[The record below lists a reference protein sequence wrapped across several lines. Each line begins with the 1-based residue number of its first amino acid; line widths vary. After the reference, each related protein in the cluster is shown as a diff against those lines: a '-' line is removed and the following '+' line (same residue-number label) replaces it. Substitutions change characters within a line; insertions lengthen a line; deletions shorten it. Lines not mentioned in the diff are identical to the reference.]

1 MANNYAHRYVPT
13 GQIASVTDGMVQQV
27 QTMRKNHERRWYD
40 NNFFDDG
47 HHFRYLSRTTGKI
60 IDSADANS
68 STMPTRAIP
77 KASRQI
83 RGIANLISSLDPVP
97 VVYPTKLTRANY
109 QDPQAYE
116 QAMMLS
122 KGMAQK
128 TGMWLQNEFKAQQMK
143 KKMVEM
149 LIGAAKHGVSFLQIW
164 PDAVDEKILS
174 QVYDAFDIYLMGN
187 LTSIYDSPFIV
198 KAFPELIGKIK
209 ANENYNEAQLD
220 LISPDNKYAS
230 SEIKQAY
237 MQAQYGSGQE
247 TDTANTLILKEAF
260 IKEYLNDENY
270 EDCKRLSEK
279 TGAMEGKKKGDQ
291 LIRHTFSAGGVW
303 LLDEYV
309 ALDEYPFVD
318 YRFEPG
324 PIYQTPLIERFI
336 PANKSLDIAM
346 SRVERFLNTMVAGTW
361 LTRAGEDLKIG
372 NLAGGQQVTYSQTK
386 PEQAAIQGVP
396 PSMFDFMTM
405 LERNIDEQGVPVSS
419 MNQLPQGVKSGVAI
433 ESLKATEYDNLRI
446 ATDQYKDTC
455 ARITERLLDYADE
468 YFINPQ
474 TVYAL
479 KEGTPD
485 YFDIIGTRGLNARRK
500 LAEMEGSQFSMP
512 ENTIPISKDSIV
524 DIEVESGIGYTMEG
538 KKETMQQ
545 ITNYVMQ
552 MSQAGVATTEVVK
565 QMFKKLLETY
575 QFGSTQELMDAFDT
589 GMSTL
594 PLNEEQ
600 ITQMKVA
607 VAESMKDMGMT
618 GPAFDQKLVDSTKL
632 GVVEAMRDTGN
643 IGGNQSQPET
653 PKGPSESISFK
664 DLPVEGQAQM
674 AAQAGIQIT
683 PQQIQAKQQEQ
694 QNQAMLKKQA
704 VKQGGSNE

>member
-1 MANNYAHRYVPT
+1 MAKTYAHKYVPT
-13 GQIASVTDGMVQQV
+13 EQIASIADGMVQQV
-27 QTMRKNHERRWYD
+27 HTMRRNHERRWYD

-68 STMPTRAIP
+68 SVMPTRAIP

-97 VVYPTKLTRANY
+97 VVYPTKITKANY
-109 QDPQAYE
+109 PDEMAYA
-116 QAMMLS
+116 QAMETAKML
-122 KGMAQK
+122 AQK
-128 TGMWLQNEFKAQQMK
+128 TGSWLVDEFKRQDIK
-143 KKMVEM
+143 SKLVEM
-149 LIGAAKHGVSFLQIW
+149 LINAAKHGVSFMQIW
-164 PDAVDEKILS
+164 PDAIEEKINS

-187 LTSIYDSPFIV
+187 LTNIYDSPFII
-198 KAFPELIGKIK
+198 KAFPELISKIK

-237 MQAQYGSGQE
+237 MQAQYGNGQE
-247 TDTANTLILKEAF
+247 SDTANTLILKEAF
-260 IKEYLNDENY
+260 IKEYLNDDNY

-346 SRVERFLNTMVAGTW
+346 SRVERYLNTMVSGTW
-361 LTRAGEDLKIG
+361 LARSGEDLSVSNIP
-372 NLAGGQQVTYSQTK
+372 GGQVLRYSQT
-386 PEQAAIQGVP
+386 PPTQMAVAGVP

-405 LERNIDEQGVPVSS
+405 LERNIEEQGASTS
-419 MNQLPQGVKSGVAI
+419 ALGKLPQGVKSGVAI
-433 ESLKATEYDNLRI
+433 ESVKATEYDNLRI
-446 ATDQYKDTC
+446 STDQYKDTVG
-455 ARITERLLDYADE
+455 RIAERMLDYADD

-479 KEGTPD
+479 KQGEPT
-485 YFDIIGTRGLNARRK
+485 YFDIIGTRGIKARRE
-500 LAEMEGSQFSMP
+500 LAEREGQPFTLP
-512 ENTIPISKDSIV
+512 ENTVPISKDTLV
-524 DIEVESGIGYTMEG
+524 DIEIESGQGFTMEG

-545 ITNYVMQ
+545 LVTFVTQ
-552 MSQAGVATTEVVK
+552 MAQAGVATTEVVK
-565 QMFKKLLETY
+565 EMFRKLLETY

-589 GMSTL
+589 GTSTL
-594 PLNEEQ
+594 PVNDEQ
-600 ITQMKVA
+600 LAQMKLA
-607 VAESMKDMGMT
+607 VAQSMQDMGMT
-618 GPAFDQKLVDSTKL
+618 GQDLDKKLVESTKL
-632 GVVEAMRDTGN
+632 GVAEA
-643 IGGNQSQPET
+643 I
-653 PKGPSESISFK
+653 K
-664 DLPVEGQAQM
+664 DLSGN
-674 AAQAGIQIT
+674 T
-683 PQQIQAKQQEQ
+683 PQQPT
-694 QNQAMLKKQA
+694 
-704 VKQGGSNE
+704 QGA